1 MTSPQP
7 PLIVDPTG
15 GDLTKDIK
23 KVCENFEAATGIK
36 VAVRERAGNSVR
48 SDAKAE
54 PLRMKGCGRV
64 DCLCC
69 SKGKPGM
76 CETNSVGYRISCDS
90 CQGAGKFAH
99 YEGETGRNAYTRG
112 LEHMEDLRNE
122 REDKPLWKHCILE
135 HNGVQQS
142 FTMKTLKYFN
152 SCLQRQTNEAV
163 RITAARTEIVIL
175 NSRNEWHQAPIVRV
189 VPTTGIHGDQG
200 ESQVPDLGGQG
211 GRGAGRGARTRRG
224 MGRGISRGTGAPG
237 TR

>member
-1 MTSPQP
+1 MLFWLFLGDFWCLVVTSV
-7 PLIVDPTG
+7 IY
-15 GDLTKDIK
+15 
-23 KVCENFEAATGIK
+23 
-36 VAVRERAGNSVR
+36 SVR

-54 PLRMKGCGRV
+54 PLRLKGCGRK

-90 CQGAGKFAH
+90 CRGAGKFAH

-122 REDKPLWKHCILE
+122 REDKPLWKHCLLE
-135 HNGVQQS
+135 HNGIKQS

-163 RITAARTEIVIL
+163 RTTSSKTDTVIF
-175 NSRNEWHQAPIVRV
+175 NSRNKWHQAPIVRV

-200 ESQVPDLGGQG
+200 ESQVPALGSQG
-211 GRGAGRGARTRRG
+211 GRGAGRGARARTGR
-224 MGRGISRGTGAPG
+224 GRGISRGTGAPG